1 MELKQPRIR
10 SPGKSPGRLK
20 EAKRLK
26 ILQGQGLA
34 GCLRSCLQTQTTSTS
49 LRPSAVL
56 AKTRRFKFF
65 PSFPW
70 KRSEIPGCL
79 GALKALALP
88 EFSRARLARSVS
100 VFKSA
105 NTDSCKIFKTQQNGT
120 QPTQIQESW
129 EASWEAKRG

>member
-1 MELKQPRIR
+1 MSVFMFANTDNFNLFKAF
-10 SPGKSPGRLK
+10 G
-20 EAKRLK
+20 
-26 ILQGQGLA
+26 
-34 GCLRSCLQTQTTSTS
+34 
-49 LRPSAVL
+49 SARE
-56 AKTRRFKFF
+56 TRRFKFF

-70 KRSEIPGCL
+70 KRSEIPGGL

-120 QPTQIQESW
+120 QTTQNFHIFEKDIFSINPST
-129 EASWEAKRG
+129 ENR